1 MDSVLNLQSQ
11 RISNLPRCPYC
22 GVRLPKRH
30 SNHWMNAV
38 GFSDS
43 LHEAISEIHIQQ
55 DMFPFLDL
63 FKNDD
68 QEFDDDGWCLCQIC
82 QNKKYNRE

>member
-1 MDSVLNLQSQ
+1 
-11 RISNLPRCPYC
+11 
-22 GVRLPKRH
+22 
-30 SNHWMNAV
+30 MNAV